1 MITTESTT
9 LNSQANLEMSRPLW
23 QPTSHVKDLRGDS
36 TGAYF
41 LGRPNCTHL
50 VTPNKRGDS
59 TRHQSRLKNFPE
71 QKLSGAKKKNRK
83 ETTPGVKTNYC
94 WSSCTKIGWLGLNT
108 SSFWFGRA
116 HFHVFITVRF
126 FGRFYTEC
134 FWMLGS

>member
-1 MITTESTT
+1 MITIYYHT
-9 LNSQANLEMSRPLW
+9 NSQENLEMSRPLW

-50 VTPNKRGDS
+50 VTPNKRGEGNETS
-59 TRHQSRLKNFPE
+59 IPPQKFPRTKTLRC
-71 QKLSGAKKKNRK
+71 QKK
-83 ETTPGVKTNYC
+83 ESERNNPRVKTNYC
-94 WSSCTKIGWLGLNT
+94 WSSCTKIGWLALNT